1 MTTETKLPGLVTIEH
16 RLAVPLDPAAADGE
30 TIEVFARELAAPD
43 GRDKPFLVFLQ
54 GGPGF
59 EAPRPAGTTLRPG
72 WINRAL
78 KDFRVLMLD
87 QRGTGLSTPY
97 GGARGSADPAA
108 EAERLRHFRADAIV
122 QDAER
127 LREHLGVKR
136 WSVLGQSFG
145 GFCALHYLSV
155 APDSLREVF
164 FTGGLPPVGRP
175 ADEIYAGTYAAM
187 RVLNERYHRRY
198 PQDRARLQRVLDLCD
213 EGEVRDPQGNPISR
227 RLMRTIGHPLG
238 MDGGAETLHHLL
250 EHDPTSPAFAH
261 DAAALLAFDARN
273 PIYAVLHESCCSD
286 GGATRWSA
294 DRVLPDDFAGDS
306 LLLTGEHLYPWT
318 FEDDVTLRPYAEV
331 ANLLAEHPWP
341 RLYDADVLAQV
352 DVPCAAVIYA
362 DDPYVLR
369 GFSEETAALVPSMRP
384 WLTNEYLHNGLR
396 TDGERIVDRLISL
409 ARDL

>member
-1 MTTETKLPGLVTIEH
+1 MATETKLPGLVTVEH
-16 RLAVPLDPAAADGE
+16 RLAVPLVHGTDGGE

-43 GRDKPFLVFLQ
+43 GRERPFLVYLQ
-54 GGPGF
+54 GGPGQ
-59 EAPRPAGTTLRPG
+59 EAPRAAGARTGPPWLG
-72 WINRAL
+72 RAL

-97 GGARGSADPAA
+97 GGPVADAVA
-108 EAERLRHFRADAIV
+108 DAERLVHFRADAIV

-127 LREHLGVKR
+127 LREHLGVER

-155 APDSLREVF
+155 APESLREVF

-175 ADEIYAGTYAAM
+175 AEEIYAGTYAAM
-187 RVLNERYHRRY
+187 RVLNERYHRRF
-198 PQDRARLQRVLDLCD
+198 PQDRMRLQRMLDLCD
-213 EGEVRDPQGNPISR
+213 EGAVRDPHGSPISR
-227 RLMRTIGHPLG
+227 RLMRTIGHGLG
-238 MDGGAETLHHLL
+238 MDGGAEALHHLL

-261 DAAALLAFDARN
+261 DAAGMLAFGARN

-294 DRVLPDDFAGDS
+294 DRVLPEDFAGDS
-306 LLLTGEHLYPWT
+306 LLLTGEHLFPWH
-318 FEDDVTLRPYAEV
+318 FEDDPTLRPYAEV
-331 ANLLAEHPWP
+331 ATLLAEHEWP
-341 RLYDADVLAQV
+341 RLYDAEVLAEV

-396 TDGERIVDRLISL
+396 TDGEHVLDRLITL

>member
-16 RLAVPLDPAAADGE
+16 RLTVPLVHGEEGGE
-30 TIEVFARELAAPD
+30 TIEVFAREVAAPD
-43 GRDKPFLVFLQ
+43 GRDRPFLVFLQ
-54 GGPGF
+54 GGPGH
-59 EAPRPAGTTLRPG
+59 EAPRPESARSGPAWLG
-72 WINRAL
+72 RAL

-97 GGARGSADPAA
+97 DAPGPDPAA
-108 EAERLRHFRADAIV
+108 DAERLRHFRADAIV

-127 LREHLGVKR
+127 FREHLGAQR

-175 ADEIYAGTYAAM
+175 ADEIYAGTLDAM
-187 RVLNERYHRRY
+187 RVLNERYHRRF
-198 PQDRARLQRVLDLCD
+198 PQDRSRLRRLLELCD
-213 EGEVRDPQGNPISR
+213 EGAVRDPHGNPISR
-227 RLMRTIGHPLG
+227 RLMRTIGHPFG

-250 EHDPTSPAFAH
+250 EHDPTSAAFSH
-261 DAAALLAFDARN
+261 DAAALLAFGARN
-273 PIYAVLHESCCSD
+273 PIYAVLHESCCAD

-306 LLLTGEHLYPWT
+306 LLLTGEHLFPWH
-318 FEDDVTLRPYAEV
+318 FEDDPLLRPYREV
-331 ANLLAEHPWP
+331 AALLAEHEWP
-341 RLYDADVLAQV
+341 RLYDADVLARV
-352 DVPCAAVIYA
+352 DVPCAAIIYA

-396 TDGERIVDRLISL
+396 TDGERILDRLISL